1 MRRVV
6 INGRSYAVGLQWALL
21 KPSVTREEVIQRA
34 ETSSPPCDLIVML
47 KQQYGMGC
55 SEGQAWK
62 RTCSL
67 AASLVQGIP
76 SDTVYVFTLNDAD
89 TAQSFWWV
97 IGIRKGM
104 ISAQSDRYFDELA
117 QANALA
123 VSLQESLGVSQL
135 DSFTLDKS
143 ISVLSEHLGVL
154 KQKRFGDS
162 AALTPLRE
170 TGKIKLLKAAIGA
183 GVLVFFWWAGSA
195 VLEYKATRDAMEQAR
210 ILTQNKE
217 KRAREL
223 AANPERYFSN
233 GWMKA
238 PLPSSFFRQSVP
250 EMFHFPLAANG
261 WRLAGLSCSGNAL
274 TAAWEQTPLSDY
286 MYLPFNATLD
296 SKNPKRAF
304 STRQLPPF
312 PDGQRTLSELLTQ
325 EEAQRRLFAFTQR
338 FRLHLKKLSF
348 DKRERNSIERIEL
361 VCPWGKGA
369 WEITDVPAFLITD
382 YENLGAALN
391 IPGLIVTEL
400 SYQKHWTVRGEFYA
414 K

>member
-1 MRRVV
+1 M
-6 INGRSYAVGLQWALL
+6 
-21 KPSVTREEVIQRA
+21 
-34 ETSSPPCDLIVML
+34 
-47 KQQYGMGC
+47 
-55 SEGQAWK
+55 
-62 RTCSL
+62 
-67 AASLVQGIP
+67 
-76 SDTVYVFTLNDAD
+76 
-89 TAQSFWWV
+89 
-97 IGIRKGM
+97 
-104 ISAQSDRYFDELA
+104 
-117 QANALA
+117 
-123 VSLQESLGVSQL
+123 
-135 DSFTLDKS
+135 
-143 ISVLSEHLGVL
+143 
-154 KQKRFGDS
+154 
-162 AALTPLRE
+162 
-170 TGKIKLLKAAIGA
+170 
-183 GVLVFFWWAGSA
+183 
-195 VLEYKATRDAMEQAR
+195 
-210 ILTQNKE
+210 
-217 KRAREL
+217 
-223 AANPERYFSN
+223 
-233 GWMKA
+233 
-238 PLPSSFFRQSVP
+238 
-250 EMFHFPLAANG
+250 
-261 WRLAGLSCSGNAL
+261 

-361 VCPWGKGA
+361 VCPWVKGA